1 MSEIKICKETGEL
14 YYDYNTLLLSIN
26 LLYLQAQQEEYSEDD
41 IPWGEISKLLSEEED
56 PPPA

>member
-1 MSEIKICKETGEL
+1 L

-56 PPPA
+56 PPTA